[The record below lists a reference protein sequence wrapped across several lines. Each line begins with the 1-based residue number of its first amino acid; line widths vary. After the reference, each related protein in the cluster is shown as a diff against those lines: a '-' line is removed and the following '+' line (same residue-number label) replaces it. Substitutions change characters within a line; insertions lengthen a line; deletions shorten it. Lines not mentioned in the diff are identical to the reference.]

1 MSKEGVG
8 GKPRHQCIG
17 VGVNSAK
24 IAKRQDI
31 AVEAAIQAGRMLSRR
46 FGHIGNIRTKGDRDF
61 VTDVDL
67 AAEKIIKR
75 RIIKNFPGDNIL
87 SEEDSSGQE
96 SKFAPRP
103 RGFAGKACP
112 ARDKATGF
120 KWIIDPLDGTHNFIH
135 NIGIFGVSIAL
146 AYRERIVLGVIYMP
160 GNSELYYAQKG
171 KGTYLNGRRISV
183 SQRGIK
189 QATLIFD
196 SSIRYQ
202 KKAMLKALGG
212 LVDQV
217 FNVRMFGSTAR
228 GLTYIAEGKADV
240 EVEYNDKVWDF
251 AAGLLLIEEAGG
263 KVTDL
268 SGGKWNLKTRGY
280 VASNGKIHN
289 QVLSI
294 IE

>member
-8 GKPRHQCIG
+8 GKPPHQYIG
-17 VGVNSAK
+17 VGVNPGTK
-24 IAKRQDI
+24 LIKRKDI

-96 SKFAPRP
+96 SKFTPRL
-103 RGFAGKACP
+103 RGS

-146 AYRERIVLGVIYMP
+146 AYKEKVVLGVIYMS

-202 KKAMLKALGG
+202 KKTMLKALGG
-212 LVDQV
+212 LVGQV

-228 GLTYIAEGKADV
+228 GLTYIAEGKAEV

-289 QVLSI
+289 QVLSL
-294 IE
+294 IED